1 MPKQNADGAGHEE
14 EHGTGEEEAI
24 RDPLVVE
31 QTGRL
36 CIERA
41 EEAFDAAGR
50 SVWVKDARVAGL
62 PGYEASEKGERDRQP
77 GPEDRRGYIGLGVGL
92 RCEFCGCGGKE
103 GAEEIAKG
111 LAEFAEGDQPNE
123 KSGGGEGGQEVAEDE
138 SDSGQLR
145 PVHSG
150 RDSPDGSGDEPGETD
165 RRDHDEE
172 VEEEAFGAPCDGFQH
187 GSGVAQAHHPWC
199 RIIDGLY
206 VGRLILRIWRG
217 PRDLERRRVR

>member
-103 GAEEIAKG
+103 GAEEIAEG
-111 LAEFAEGDQPNE
+111 LAEFAEGNE
-123 KSGGGEGGQEVAEDE
+123 AEEESGAGEEGQEVAENE
-138 SDSGQLR
+138 GDSGQLR
-145 PVHSG
+145 PVHFGGQGQDWSG
-150 RDSPDGSGDEPGETD
+150 EDPGKAD
-165 RRDHDEE
+165 RQDRDEE
-172 VEEEAFGAPCDGFQH
+172 VEKQAFRAPCDGFQH
-187 GSGVAQAHHPWC
+187 GSGVAQGASPVVQN
-199 RIIDGLY
+199 Y
-206 VGRLILRIWRG
+206 
-217 PRDLERRRVR
+217 